1 MKTYVCS
8 VCGYL
13 YEEEK
18 GVPGSSIAPGTLWQD
33 LPADWVCPLCGAS
46 KSAFRKKDA
55 QTVPVRGA
63 DVDVPKPERELSA
76 IEMSILCSNLA
87 RGCEKQYLAE
97 ESQQFSLLAERFCSR
112 AEKAPAPDFA
122 ALQKL
127 IDRDLSEG
135 YPYANLIAG
144 EKQDRG
150 ALRALVWSEKVTN
163 MLHSLLERYAR
174 EGEAMLLHTGV
185 YVCTICGFV
194 FVGDAPPEICP
205 VCKVPSWKFEKME
218 GRGK

>member
-1 MKTYVCS
+1 MKNDKGGDFDFMKTYVCS

-87 RGCEKQYLAE
+87 RGLRKTVSRRGITAI
-97 ESQQFSLLAERFCSR
+97 FSSRRAVLQPCRKGARTGFCR
-112 AEKAPAPDFA
+112 TA
-122 ALQKL
+122 
-127 IDRDLSEG
+127 
-135 YPYANLIAG
+135 
-144 EKQDRG
+144 
-150 ALRALVWSEKVTN
+150 KV
-163 MLHSLLERYAR
+163 
-174 EGEAMLLHTGV
+174 
-185 YVCTICGFV
+185 
-194 FVGDAPPEICP
+194 D
-205 VCKVPSWKFEKME
+205 
-218 GRGK
+218 